1 AERGWRG
8 GGCESRG
15 RPRPPRSGDGAPPL
29 VLAAHMDTVWPRWP
43 LMQVPFR
50 VDGGFAR
57 GPGALDMKAGI
68 VTAIEAVRR
77 AGTPAGPVCVL
88 VTADEEIGS
97 PTGRPA
103 VEARAREARAVLV
116 LEPPVRDGTITT
128 SRSGLARYQ
137 LHIRGR
143 AA

>member
-29 VLAAHMDTVWPRWP
+29 VLAAHMDTVWPTGT
-43 LMQVPFR
+43 LMQMPFR
-50 VDGGFAR
+50 VDGGFAH

-88 VTADEEIGS
+88 VTADEEIRRA
-97 PTGRPA
+97 TRRPG
-103 VEARAREARAVLV
+103 VRALGGGAPR
-116 LEPPVRDGTITT
+116 
-128 SRSGLARYQ
+128 
-137 LHIRGR
+137 
-143 AA
+143 